1 MRMAAV
7 GLVAIA
13 IVSLTSV
20 LSAANS
26 VPVTHA
32 VRTSNT
38 IGADTLKPTACAS
51 ITLTALVTC
60 SGLFSGTNASELI
73 LGGSGSDT
81 ILASGGNDCVVAGGG
96 VDVLN
101 GGAGTD
107 VCDSGPGLDVFDPSC
122 ETQIQ

>member
-1 MRMAAV
+1 MAAV
-7 GLVAIA
+7 GLLAIA
-13 IVSLTSV
+13 LVSLTSV

-26 VPVTHA
+26 VPVSHA

-38 IGADTLKPTACAS
+38 IGANELKPTACAS
-51 ITLTALVTC
+51 IMLTTRLTG
-60 SGLFSGTNASELI
+60 SGVISGTNASELI
-73 LGGSGSDT
+73 LGSSSNDT
-81 ILASGGNDCVVAGGG
+81 ILASGGDDCVVAGAG